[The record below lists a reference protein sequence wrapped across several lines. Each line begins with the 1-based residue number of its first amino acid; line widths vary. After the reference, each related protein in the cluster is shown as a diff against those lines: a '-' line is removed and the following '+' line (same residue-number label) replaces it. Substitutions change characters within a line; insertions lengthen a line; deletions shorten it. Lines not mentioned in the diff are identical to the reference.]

1 MAKEKKQ
8 ESGFDIKMAG
18 LAAVAVLLVVA
29 GAMYFSQG
37 SGTSVQQA
45 PVQLPQQPSAASA
58 KLLLESFDAQAAMQ
72 NYHLDFTS
80 IENGAKSRFT
90 IIKNGADSYVR
101 IGEEFGGNEGF
112 FGSDNRTDV
121 VCLSYGAKTLCAMT
135 GNDSQIQGIANSL
148 RVWRLNP
155 KASLEQKRQIE
166 QHIEAHAIKFYG
178 EPVSE
183 KFGSFDT
190 RKITYTLDYK
200 NLTVQTLKEIGVP
213 PNDPSLYSIEDWKV
227 TQWIDKRTGLVVKSM
242 TTYRENLLPYSFGME
257 YTVATPEAGNIT
269 AKPGEIV
276 PAESFIRFYQDS
288 KTDFSEKASCLSQP
302 SKGEIHSCLKG
313 LAYSTKNP
321 EICKLITTKE
331 EAERCYM
338 IVAQVTEDEQLCG
351 NLTVYSDDCYIAVA
365 GATGNLDLCKKVKDQ
380 NLAPNCIQAAA
391 EGKKQKEGTAS

>member
-8 ESGFDIKMAG
+8 EKGFDIKIAG
-18 LAAVAVLLVVA
+18 LAAVVVLLVVA

-37 SGTSVQQA
+37 SGASEKQA
-45 PVQLPQQPSAASA
+45 PVQTPQQPSTASA
-58 KLLLESFDAQAAMQ
+58 KLLLGSFDAQAAMQ
-72 NYHLDFTS
+72 NYRLDFTS
-80 IENGAKSRFT
+80 IDNGAKSHFT
-90 IIKNGADSYVR
+90 IIKNGDNSYVR
-101 IGEEFGGNEGF
+101 IGEDFGGNEGF

-121 VCLSYGAKTLCAMT
+121 VCLSYGAKTLCSLT
-135 GNDSQIQGIANSL
+135 GNDSQVQGIANNL

-155 KASLEQKRQIE
+155 KASLEQKKQIE
-166 QHIEAHAIKFYG
+166 QHIEAQAIKFYG
-178 EPVSE
+178 EPVGE
-183 KFGSFDT
+183 KFGAFDT
-190 RKITYTLDYK
+190 EKITYTLDYK

-227 TQWIDKRTGLVVKSM
+227 VQWIDKQTGLVVKSL
-242 TTYRENLLPYSFGME
+242 TTYKENLMVYSFGME
-257 YTVATPEAGNIT
+257 YAVATPQAGNIT
-269 AKPGEIV
+269 AKPEQLV
-276 PAESFIRFYQDS
+276 PAETFIRFYQDS
-288 KTDFSEKASCLSQP
+288 KTDYSEKASCLSQP

-338 IVAQVTEDEQLCG
+338 IVAQVNEDAQLCE

-365 GATGNLDLCKKVKDQ
+365 GVTGNLDLCNKVKDPK
-380 NLAPNCIQAAA
+380 LAPNCSQAAA